1 MSFVTVAIVGGS
13 LAVASGATKGILRGR
28 RAKKDK
34 RRAEKDRRVSES
46 NLNSLINSRQKI
58 INPFEGV
65 TDLSGGLSNPYAN
78 LGVATQAAEQQMEQT
93 DIALANTLDT
103 IRATGVAAGG
113 ATALAQAA
121 LQSKKDV
128 SASIEQ
134 QEAQNQK
141 LQAQGEQNLQMQRMA
156 EQQRVQ
162 MAEAKGKAYEFET
175 REERQLME
183 LDRAQSQLDESR
195 GRKFAATRAGRAAG
209 DSMLNLGQDL
219 GVQAATFGLGRI

>member
-1 MSFVTVAIVGGS
+1 MSFIVVGTS
-13 LAVASGATKGILRGR
+13 LAVASGVTKGILQGR

-34 RRAEKDRRVSES
+34 RSAEKDRRVAQS

-65 TDLSGGLSNPYAN
+65 VDLSGGLSNPYAN

-103 IRATGVAAGG
+103 IRATGGAAGG

-141 LQAQGEQNLQMQRMA
+141 LQAQGEQDLQMQKMA

-162 MAEAKGKAYEFET
+162 LAEAKGKAYEFEA
-175 REERQLME
+175 REQRELME
-183 LDRAQSQLDESR
+183 LDRAQSQLDEAR
-195 GRKFAATRAGRAAG
+195 GRKFAATRAGRAAT
-209 DSMLNLGQDL
+209 DSMLDMGQDI
-219 GVQAATFGLGRI
+219 GTQMASFGIGRI

>member
-1 MSFVTVAIVGGS
+1 MSFIAVGIGV
-13 LAVASGATKGILRGR
+13 AVASGATKGILKGR

-34 RRAEKDRRVSES
+34 RSAEKDRRVAQS

-65 TDLSGGLSNPYAN
+65 VDLSGGLSNPYAN

-103 IRATGVAAGG
+103 IRATGGAAGG

-141 LQAQGEQNLQMQRMA
+141 LQAQGEQDLQMQRMA

-162 MAEAKGKAYEFET
+162 LAEAKGKAYEFEA
-175 REERQLME
+175 REQRELME
-183 LDRAQSQLDESR
+183 LDRAQSQLDEAR
-195 GRKFAATRAGRAAG
+195 GRKFAATRAGRAAT
-209 DSMLNLGQDL
+209 DSMLDMGQDI
-219 GVQAATFGLGRI
+219 GTQMASFGIGRI

>member
-1 MSFVTVAIVGGS
+1 MA
-13 LAVASGATKGILRGR
+13 
-28 RAKKDK
+28 
-34 RRAEKDRRVSES
+34 ES
-46 NLNSLINSRQKI
+46 NLNSLINSRQEI

-65 TDLSGGLSNPYAN
+65 VDLSSGLSNPYAN

-103 IRATGVAAGG
+103 IRATGGAAGG

-121 LQSKKDV
+121 LQSKKEV

-162 MAEAKGKAYEFET
+162 MAEARGKAYEFET

-183 LDRAQSQLDESR
+183 LDRAQSQLDEAR

-209 DSMLNLGQDL
+209 DSMLGMGQDI
-219 GVQAATFGLGRI
+219 GTQMASFGLGKI